1 MSSVSYTR
9 DYSNDGDVAWVVVNR
24 ADARNALNAA
34 VRNGLRDAF
43 AKFAQDD
50 AARVLV
56 LATEGPVFCAGGDL
70 AEMAELG
77 TAMIPHDF
85 VPSVRDIAGCN
96 KPVIAAVQG
105 AALGGGFWLAQECDF
120 VIAADDAR
128 FAISEA
134 KWGRGAPWAAPLL
147 PLLGPRAALEL
158 MATAE
163 PVDAYRAYELGLVNH
178 VVPVAELRERAADF
192 AGHIASM
199 APLSVAAAV
208 QMTRDYRLQVAGQLT
223 ETAWDMWRPVYESQ
237 DAQEGPRAFAEKRAP
252 RWQGK

>member
-1 MSSVSYTR
+1 MSIVSYTR
-9 DYSNDGDVAWVVVNR
+9 DYSNDGDVAWVGVNR
-24 ADARNALNAA
+24 ADARNALNAE
-34 VRNGLRDAF
+34 VRDGLRTAF
-43 AKFAQDD
+43 AEFAADD
-50 AARVLV
+50 AAHVLV

-70 AEMAELG
+70 AEMAALG
-77 TAMIPHDF
+77 TAMIPRDF
-85 VPSVRDIAGCN
+85 VPSVRDIAGCY

-120 VIAADDAR
+120 VIAGDDAR

-163 PVDAYRAYELGLVNH
+163 PVDAYRAHELGLVNH
-178 VVPVAELRERAADF
+178 VVPTTELRERAADF
-192 AGHIASM
+192 AHHIATM

-208 QMTRDYRLQVAGQLT
+208 QMTRQYRLQVAGDLT
-223 ETAWDMWRPVYESQ
+223 ETAWDIWRPVYESQ

-252 RWQGK
+252 RWLGR

>member
-1 MSSVSYTR
+1 MSMVSYSR
-9 DYSNDGDVAWVVVNR
+9 SGHVGWAVINR
-24 ADARNALNAA
+24 AEARNALNAD
-34 VRNGLRDAF
+34 VRAGLRSAFRDFSADA
-43 AKFAQDD
+43 D
-50 AARVLV
+50 ARVLV
-56 LATEGPVFCAGGDL
+56 LASEGSVFCAGGDL
-70 AEMAELG
+70 AEMAQLG
-77 TAMIPHDF
+77 TTMIPRDF
-85 VPSVRDIAGCN
+85 VPAVRDIPDCN

-163 PVDAYRAYELGLVNH
+163 PIDAFRAYELGLANH
-178 VVPVAELRERAADF
+178 VVPSHELRARATELAE
-192 AGHIASM
+192 HISTM

-208 QMTRDYRLQVAGQLT
+208 QMTRRYRMQTAGELA
-223 ETAWDMWRPVYESQ
+223 ESAWDIWRPVYESQ
-237 DAQEGPRAFAEKRAP
+237 DAQEGPRAFAEKRP
-252 RWQGK
+252 PQWQGR